1 MIRVFFLYLLP
12 LLLPTLLYLGWFLI
26 AKRRDNKG
34 LPPLTEGPW
43 VWLFGSGL
51 VFMLAILAYVAV
63 TTGSEPGTS
72 YHPPVYQ
79 DGKIVPGGFK

>member
-1 MIRVFFLYLLP
+1 
-12 LLLPTLLYLGWFLI
+12 
-26 AKRRDNKG
+26 
-34 LPPLTEGPW
+34 
-43 VWLFGSGL
+43 

-72 YHPPVYQ
+72 YHTPVYQ